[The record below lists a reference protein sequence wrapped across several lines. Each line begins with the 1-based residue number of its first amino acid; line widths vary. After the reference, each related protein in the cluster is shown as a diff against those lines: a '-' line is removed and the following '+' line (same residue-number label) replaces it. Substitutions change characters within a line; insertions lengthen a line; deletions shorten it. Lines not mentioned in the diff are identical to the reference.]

1 MKTAASLSW
10 LMALCFATMSSV
22 GARAQTAPKTEMGAM
37 AEHDH
42 APAAP
47 STNLTLTVDGKTAA
61 QSVAELQAMPQKTV
75 TVHNEHTK
83 ADESYTGVLLGEL
96 LAKYGFP
103 VDKTTHRKML
113 RSYVVAEGTDKYW
126 VLFSVTEI
134 EGSEHTGEVIVA
146 TSMGGKP
153 LGEDGLFKLV
163 DTADKKPQRW
173 VRNLSAI
180 TVKSAE

>member
-1 MKTAASLSW
+1 
-10 LMALCFATMSSV
+10 
-22 GARAQTAPKTEMGAM
+22 MGAM
-37 AEHDH
+37 AEHEH
-42 APAAP
+42 APASP
-47 STNLTLTVDGKTAA
+47 STNLALTVDGRTTTL
-61 QSVAELQAMPQKTV
+61 SVAQLQAMPQKTV

-83 ADESYTGVLLGEL
+83 ADESYTGVLLGDL

-113 RSYVVAEGTDKYW
+113 RSYLVAEGTDKYL
-126 VLFSVTEI
+126 VLFSLTEI
-134 EGSEHTGEVIVA
+134 EGSEHNGEVIVA

-153 LGEDGLFKLV
+153 LGDDGKFKLV
-163 DTADKKPQRW
+163 DTADKKPERW

>member
-1 MKTAASLSW
+1 MVLSLAA
-10 LMALCFATMSSV
+10 MSSV
-22 GARAQTAPKTEMGAM
+22 HAQTAPKTEMGA
-37 AEHDH
+37 AEHGH

-47 STNLTLTVDGKTAA
+47 STSLTLTVDGKTTTL
-61 QSVAELQAMPQKTV
+61 SVADLQTMPQKTV

-83 ADESYTGVLLGEL
+83 AGESYTGVLLGDL

-103 VDKTTHRKML
+103 VDKTTQRKML

-126 VLFSVTEI
+126 VLYSVTEI
-134 EGSEHTGEVIVA
+134 EGSEHNGEVIVA

-153 LGEDGLFKLV
+153 LGYDGQFKLV
-163 DTADKKPQRW
+163 DSGDKKPQRW
-173 VRNLSAI
+173 VRNLKTI

>member
-1 MKTAASLSW
+1 MKTAASISCVIALSLLGMNTVW
-10 LMALCFATMSSV
+10 SH
-22 GARAQTAPKTEMGAM
+22 AQTAPKAEMGAM

-42 APAAP
+42 AAAP
-47 STNLTLTVDGKTAA
+47 PSTSLTLTVDGTATTL
-61 QSVAELQAMPQKTV
+61 SIAELQAMPQKTV
-75 TVHNEHTK
+75 TVHNEHAK
-83 ADESYTGVLLGEL
+83 ADESYTGVLLGDL

-113 RSYVVAEGTDKYW
+113 RSYLVAEGTDKYW
-126 VLFSVTEI
+126 VVYSVTEI

-153 LGEDGLFKLV
+153 LGEDGRFKLV
-163 DTADKKPQRW
+163 DSADKKQQRW
-173 VRNLSAI
+173 VRNLNAI

>member
-1 MKTAASLSW
+1 MKTAASLSCVMV
-10 LMALCFATMSSV
+10 LSLATMSAV
-22 GARAQTAPKTEMGAM
+22 GAHAQKTEMGAM

-42 APAAP
+42 APASP
-47 STNLTLTVDGKTAA
+47 STSLTMTVDGKATTL
-61 QSVAELQAMPQKTV
+61 SVAELQAMPQKTV

-83 ADESYTGVLLGEL
+83 ADESYTGVLLGDL

-103 VDKTTHRKML
+103 VDKTTHQKML
-113 RSYVVAEGTDKYW
+113 RSYLLAEGTDKYW

-134 EGSEHTGEVIVA
+134 EGSEHNGEVIVA

-153 LGEDGLFKLV
+153 LGDDGKFKLV

-180 TVKSAE
+180 TVKSAD

>member
-1 MKTAASLSW
+1 MKTAATSFLCAI
-10 LMALCFATMSSV
+10 ALCFAWLSLV
-22 GARAQTAPKTEMGAM
+22 PLHAQTAPKAGAM
-37 AEHDH
+37 EEHAH
-42 APAAP
+42 APASP
-47 STNLTLTVDGKTAA
+47 STSLTLTVDGNATTL
-61 QSVAELQAMPQKTV
+61 SVAELQAMPQKTV

-83 ADESYTGVLLGEL
+83 ADETYSGVLLGDL

-103 VDKTTHRKML
+103 VDKTTQRKML

-126 VLFSVTEI
+126 VLYSVTEV
-134 EGSEHTGEVIVA
+134 EASEHNGEVIVA

-153 LGEDGLFKLV
+153 LGIDGQFKLV
-163 DTADKKPQRW
+163 DSGDKKPQRW

>member
-1 MKTAASLSW
+1 MKTAASLSCV
-10 LMALCFATMSSV
+10 MALSLLGITAVSSQ
-22 GARAQTAPKTEMGAM
+22 AQTAPKAEMGAM

-42 APAAP
+42 APASP
-47 STNLTLTVDGKTAA
+47 STSLTLTVDGKATTL
-61 QSVAELQAMPQKTV
+61 SVAELQAMPQKTV

-83 ADESYTGVLLGEL
+83 ADESYTGVLLGDL

-103 VDKTTHRKML
+103 VDKTTQRKML

-126 VLFSVTEI
+126 VLYSMTEI
-134 EGSEHTGEVIVA
+134 EGSEHNGEVIVA
-146 TSMGGKP
+146 MSMGGKP
-153 LGEDGLFKLV
+153 LGMDGQFKLV
-163 DTADKKPQRW
+163 DSGDKKPQRW